1 MVGTTRAHGGRAAT
15 GCLAGREAGAAVAW
29 DDMSIAFGG
38 MVAFLFRGL
47 NLAVALATVLLTSH
61 QLSKD
66 EYGVF
71 VLGLTVIG
79 VVNALTGGLTA
90 AVAYQVSNQKRAP
103 GEALASGSILSGGI
117 GVLGI
122 AAGIVGMLVLAGD
135 AGAVALPVA
144 LAGAA
149 VVLNSIVAGTFLGRE
164 SLVRYNI
171 ALVAPPLLSLA
182 VVAAVFVA
190 FDHRSPE
197 AALGSYAVGQW
208 VALALLLLS
217 GGRRLVAGARF
228 TPGLVRAIL
237 SFALLAGISSGVSYL
252 NYRADLFVVRNFEGK
267 DGVATYSLAVYLA
280 ESVWQVSGSLALAT
294 YARIGGLARRE
305 AAALTARVMRH
316 TIVMLTVVCGLL
328 FAVAP
333 LIESVAFSKYDGMA
347 TALRFILPGI
357 LVYGLAQS
365 FSGFYTYQRGLPWVS
380 AIVAGS
386 GLVLD
391 IALALILVPRMG
403 VNGAALASA
412 IAYSAA
418 MLGALLF
425 FLRGEHLHPAEVF
438 RFGRA
443 DVADY
448 QSLLRRLRAGLAR

>member
-1 MVGTTRAHGGRAAT
+1 
-15 GCLAGREAGAAVAW
+15 
-29 DDMSIAFGG
+29 MSIAFGG
-38 MVAFLFRGL
+38 LVAFLFRGL

-66 EYGVF
+66 DYGVF

-103 GEALASGSILSGGI
+103 GEALVNGSVLSAGI
-117 GVLGI
+117 GGLGI
-122 AAGIVGMLVLAGD
+122 AAGILGAVVFAGD
-135 AGAVALPVA
+135 AGRVALPVA
-144 LAGAA
+144 LAAAA

-171 ALVAPPLLSLA
+171 ALVAPPLISLA
-182 VVAAVFVA
+182 VVTAMFVA
-190 FDHRSPE
+190 LDHRSPE
-197 AALGSYAVGQW
+197 AALSSYAAGQW
-208 VALALLLLS
+208 VALAALVVTA
-217 GGRRLVAGARF
+217 GRGLVAGARF
-228 TPGLVRAIL
+228 TPRLVRGLV
-237 SFALLAGISSGVSYL
+237 SFAFLAGVSSGVSYL

-267 DGVATYSLAVYLA
+267 EGVATYSLAVYLA

-294 YARIGGLARRE
+294 YARIGGLSRHE
-305 AAALTARVMRH
+305 AAELTARVMRH
-316 TIVMLTVVCGLL
+316 TIVMLAVVCGVL

-333 LIESVAFSKYDGMA
+333 LIESIAFSKYEGMA

-365 FSGFYTYQRGLPWVS
+365 FSGFYTYQRGMPWVS

-391 IALALILVPRMG
+391 IGLALVLVPRMG

-412 IAYSAA
+412 IAYSVA
-418 MLGALLF
+418 MAGALVF
-425 FLRGEHLHPAEVF
+425 FVRGERLSFAKIV
-438 RFGRA
+438 RFGRS

-448 QSLLRRLRAGLAR
+448 RALVMRLRAGVAR